1 MTQELA
7 DGDLD
12 TPCKSFMVLEY
23 QELGFVQEGC
33 LGGAFYLFW
42 SVADEEIV
50 KTFCLAN
57 PIEL

>member
-1 MTQELA
+1 
-7 DGDLD
+7 
-12 TPCKSFMVLEY
+12 MVLEY
-23 QELGFVQEGC
+23 LELGFVQEGC

-50 KTFCLAN
+50 ETFCLAD